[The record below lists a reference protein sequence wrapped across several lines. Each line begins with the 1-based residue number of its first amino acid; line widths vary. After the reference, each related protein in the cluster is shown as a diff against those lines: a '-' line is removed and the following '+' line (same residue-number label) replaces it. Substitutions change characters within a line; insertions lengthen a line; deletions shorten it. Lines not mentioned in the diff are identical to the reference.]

1 MIRIKYRR
9 KTDNKVVGRLKNKSR
24 IRKKVS
30 GTSERPRLCV
40 FRSGK
45 HLYAQ
50 IIDDQKGQT
59 IVAASTLTIEGA
71 SSKKNVEAAKRVGE
85 EVAKAA
91 LKKNINSVVF
101 DRSGYIYHGKVKAI
115 AESARQAGLS
125 F

>member
-9 KTDNKVVGRLKNKSR
+9 KTDAKVVGRLKNKSR
-24 IRKKVS
+24 IRKKVT
-30 GTSERPRLCV
+30 GTTARPRLCI

-45 HLYAQ
+45 HIYAQ
-50 IIDDQKGQT
+50 IVDDQKGQT
-59 IVAASTLTIEGA
+59 VAAA
-71 SSKKNVEAAKRVGE
+71 SSLSLEIKGSTKNVEAAKLVGE
-85 EVAKAA
+85 AVAKAA
-91 LKKNINSVVF
+91 LKKNISSVVF